1 MTGTAAGL
9 NIAALAHATGVPAHT
24 LRKWEQRYG
33 VLSPVRTSGGQRRYT
48 EVDVARVHWLRSR
61 LDEGYR
67 IGEAASLLT
76 APDNAPAATPAEMIE
91 AVLRAVSESDI
102 EATERLLDQAFTLY
116 DLETALEDVAVP
128 LLVEV
133 GERWATGEL
142 SVAEEHLV
150 TNAVRARALRR
161 LAEPWPGIRGRAV
174 FACAPGERHEV
185 GLLALA
191 ALLAMDG
198 WGVVYLGAET
208 PVDAAL
214 ALAHSVD
221 AAVAC
226 FSVTMLDNRDALV
239 AGLKAEQRDDTE
251 IVIGG
256 QAADADL
263 SGSVGASYAPSA
275 GTAVP
280 ALGRLGR

>member
-1 MTGTAAGL
+1 MTVTAAGL

-48 EVDVARVHWLRSR
+48 EVDVARVQWLRAR
-61 LDEGYR
+61 LGEGYR
-67 IGEAASLLT
+67 IGEAAALLT
-76 APDNAPAATPAEMIE
+76 APENAPAATPADLIQ
-91 AVLRAVSESDI
+91 AVLRAVAESDV
-102 EATERLLDQAFTLY
+102 EATELLLDQAFTLY
-116 DLETALEDVAVP
+116 PLETALEDVAVP

-142 SVAEEHLV
+142 TVAQEHLV
-150 TNAVRARALRR
+150 TSAVRARALRR
-161 LAEPWPGIRGRAV
+161 LAGPWPGIRGRV
-174 FACAPGERHEV
+174 VLACAPGERHEV

-191 ALLAMDG
+191 ALLAAEG

-214 ALAHSVD
+214 ALADSVD

-226 FSVTMLDNRDALV
+226 FSVTMVDHRDALV
-239 AGLKAEQRDDTE
+239 AGLQAGQRDGAA
-251 IVIGG
+251 IVVGG

-263 SGSVGASYAPSA
+263 SGSVGARYAPSA
-275 GTAVP
+275 RAAVP
-280 ALGRLGR
+280 ALGRLAR

>member
-1 MTGTAAGL
+1 MTRTAARGK
-9 NIAALAHATGVPAHT
+9 IAAHAPPTGGPPPP

-198 WGVVYLGAET
+198 WGVVYLGAEI

-256 QAADADL
+256 QAADPDL

-275 GTAVP
+275 RTAVP

>member
-1 MTGTAAGL
+1 MTVTAAGL

-48 EVDVARVHWLRSR
+48 EVDVARVHWLRAR

-67 IGEAASLLT
+67 IGEAAALLT
-76 APDNAPAATPAEMIE
+76 APENAPATTPADLIE
-91 AVLRAVSESDI
+91 AVLRSVCASDV
-102 EATERLLDQAFTLY
+102 EAAQRLLDQAFTLY
-116 DLETALEDVAVP
+116 PLETAIEDVAVP

-133 GERWATGEL
+133 GERWSAGEL
-142 SVAEEHLV
+142 TVAQEHLV
-150 TNAVRARALRR
+150 TSAVRARALRR
-161 LAEPWPGIRGRAV
+161 LADPWPGIRGRV
-174 FACAPGERHEV
+174 VLACAPGERHEV

-191 ALLAMDG
+191 ALLAGEG

-214 ALAHSVD
+214 ALASSVD
-221 AAVAC
+221 AVVAC
-226 FSVTMLDNRDALV
+226 FSVTMEHNRDALV
-239 AGLKAEQRDDTE
+239 AGLQSSDRDGTE
-251 IVIGG
+251 IVVGG

-263 SGSVGASYAPSA
+263 SGSVGARYEPSA
-275 GTAVP
+275 RAALP
-280 ALGRLGR
+280 ALGRLAL